1 MSSIQRFLTRLPEY
15 LIALVLV
22 VVPFYAF
29 LTVWVASFVGH
40 YTLIR
45 LWPEYILAPLA
56 LWAVIVLV
64 RDRKVRSAVLKTRLS
79 WFVIGYLVLNVLIGI
94 TAYWHGTVNL
104 KAFLYGLLLD
114 TRPLIW
120 FGAVWVAA
128 TAGKLP
134 WLRKNW
140 QRVVLIPLALIVA
153 FAIVQFLVLPSD
165 FLAHFGY
172 KSGVTIA
179 PIQTI
184 NQDTTTIRAQ
194 SLLRGPNPLGAY
206 LVAGIGLIVFAGL
219 RLWRKAVLLASTGA
233 ALLVTF
239 SRSAW
244 LGLLG
249 VGAAAMALLWRRR
262 YLKLTII
269 VTAVLL
275 TIGTAGLYA
284 LRNNGGLQN
293 AVLHV
298 NERHSTASV
307 TSNIGHLSGANGAV
321 HDMLRQPF
329 GKGPGTAGPA
339 SIYNRVSPARDSESY
354 YLNIGQEIG
363 WLGLA
368 AFVWILVELARTL
381 RRDQAYLSRG
391 LLASFAGLALVNVFS
406 YAWTDPSLMYIWWGL
421 AGLAVGGM
429 AEHPAAPKYSRIL
442 AHVRARYGRLR
453 PSKQGIVQF
462 MYYNLGGIVFFLS
475 GYVLFAL
482 LYGWLHWYWLLAK
495 GIADIVGWT
504 FNYLIQHY
512 LAFGESARLHG
523 HKKVLKKYVP
533 FSVLNIGIDYA
544 IVGGLRLDG
553 ITPFVGIWV
562 ASLFFTVW
570 KWFWYKHWI
579 FKKPLV

>member
-22 VVPFYAF
+22 VAPFYAF
-29 LTVWVASFVGH
+29 LTVWAASFIGH

-56 LWAVIVLV
+56 LWAVIVLI
-64 RDRKVRSAVLKTRLS
+64 RDRRVRVTVLTSRLA
-79 WFVIGYLVLNVLIGI
+79 WLVIIYLLLNALLGL
-94 TAYWHGTVNL
+94 TALWHGTVSL

-114 TRPLIW
+114 TRSLIW
-120 FGAVWVAA
+120 FGVVWVMA
-128 TAGKLP
+128 TAGTLP

-140 QRVVLIPLALIVA
+140 QRLVLIPLAAIVV
-153 FAIVQFLVLPSD
+153 FAIAQFLVLPSD

-172 KSGVTIA
+172 KTGVTIA

-184 NQDTTTIRAQ
+184 NQDTSTIRAQ

-219 RLWRKAVLLASTGA
+219 RLSKKAVLLAGTLA
-233 ALLVTF
+233 ALLITF

-249 VGAAAMALLWRRR
+249 VVVAATALLWRRR

-269 VTAVLL
+269 LAATLL
-275 TIGTAGLYA
+275 IIGMAGLYA

-307 TSNIGHLSGANGAV
+307 TSNTGHLSGASGAM
-321 HDMLRQPF
+321 HDMLRQLF

-354 YLNIGQEIG
+354 YLTIGQEIG
-363 WLGLA
+363 WLGIVV
-368 AFVWILVELARTL
+368 FVWILVELARTL
-381 RRDQAYLSRG
+381 RQDQSYLSRG
-391 LLASFAGLALVNVFS
+391 LLASLAGLAIVNVFS
-406 YAWTDPSLMYIWWGL
+406 YAWTDPSLTYVWWGL
-421 AGLAVGGM
+421 AGLAVGGSKVS
-429 AEHPAAPKYSRIL
+429 AAPKKQSNMVARIR
-442 AHVRARYGRLR
+442 AHYRHMR
-453 PSKQGIVQF
+453 PTKQGVLQF
-462 MYYNLGGIVFFLS
+462 TYYNLGGIVFFVS
-475 GYVLFAL
+475 GYALFAL
-482 LYGWLHWYWLLAK
+482 LYGWLHWYWLVAK
-495 GIADIVGWT
+495 GIADSIGWT

-533 FSVLNIGIDYA
+533 FSVLNVGIDYA
-544 IVGGLRLDG
+544 IVGGLRLVG
-553 ITPFVGIWV
+553 ITPFVGVWV
-562 ASLFFTVW
+562 ASLFFTGW
-570 KWFWYKHWI
+570 KWLWYKHWI
-579 FKKPLV
+579 FGAK

>member
-1 MSSIQRFLTRLPEY
+1 MTRLPEY
-15 LIALVLV
+15 LIALVIAT
-22 VVPFYAF
+22 VPFYAF
-29 LTVWVASFVGH
+29 LTVWAASFVGH
-40 YTLIR
+40 YTLAR
-45 LWPEYILAPLA
+45 LWPEYMLAPLA
-56 LWAVIVLV
+56 LWAIIVLI
-64 RDRKVRSAVLKTRLS
+64 RDRKVRKSVLTTRLS
-79 WFVIGYLVLNVLIGI
+79 WLVIAYLLLNVLLGVV
-94 TAYWHGTVNL
+94 ALWHGTVNL

-120 FGAVWVAA
+120 FGVVWVSAA
-128 TAGKLP
+128 AGKLP

-140 QRVVLIPLALIVA
+140 QRVVLIPLAAIVA
-153 FAIVQFLVLPSD
+153 FAIVQFLVLPSN

-172 KSGVTIA
+172 KAGVTIA

-206 LVAGIGLIVFAGL
+206 LVAGLGIALFAGL
-219 RLWRKAVLLASTGA
+219 RFWRKALIIASTGA

-249 VGAAAMALLWRRR
+249 VVAAAIALLWRRR

-269 VTAVLL
+269 LTAVVLA
-275 TIGTAGLYA
+275 IGMAGLYA

-298 NERHSTASV
+298 NEHHSTASV
-307 TSNIGHLSGANGAV
+307 TSNTGHLSGASGAV
-321 HDMLRQPF
+321 HDMLQQPF

-339 SIYNRVSPARDSESY
+339 SIYDRVSPARDSESY

-363 WLGLA
+363 WLGLGV
-368 AFVWILVELARTL
+368 FIWVVLELARTL
-381 RRDQAYLSRG
+381 RRGRSCLSRG
-391 LLASFAGLALVNVFS
+391 LFASFVGLAIVNIFS
-406 YAWTDPSLMYIWWGL
+406 YAWTDPSLTYVWWGL
-421 AGLAVGGM
+421 AGLAVGGI
-429 AEHPAAPKYSRIL
+429 AKPSSAPKKYNRTL
-442 AHVRARYGRLR
+442 AYVRARYDRLR
-453 PSKQGIVQF
+453 PSKQGGVQF
-462 MYYNLGGIVFFLS
+462 MYYNLGGIVFFVS
-475 GYVLFAL
+475 GYALFAL

-495 GIADIVGWT
+495 GLADIIGWT

-544 IVGGLRLDG
+544 TVGGLRLLG
-553 ITPFVGIWV
+553 MTPFVGIWI
-562 ASLFFTVW
+562 ASLFFSGW
-570 KWFWYKHWI
+570 KWLWYKHWI
-579 FKKPLV
+579 FKKPVV